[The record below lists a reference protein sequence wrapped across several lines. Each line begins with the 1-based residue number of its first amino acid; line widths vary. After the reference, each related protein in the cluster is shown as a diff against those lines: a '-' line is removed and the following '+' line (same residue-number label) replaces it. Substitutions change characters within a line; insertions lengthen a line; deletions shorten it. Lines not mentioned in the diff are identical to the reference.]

1 MRHEADRLRSQV
13 AANIANKKGIMQ
25 TLKVKVNMT
34 KAHQHSAQ
42 NSLQAYRGMNTQRK
56 HED

>member
-42 NSLQAYRGMNTQRK
+42 NLLRAYWG
-56 HED
+56 